1 MSLTVINQDAVIDQ
15 ESHSIVIQFDRVTF
29 SMDVE
34 EFLDFYN
41 TIADVKDFLVNSPD
55 YVVGCETDA
64 STEETK
70 SVIVP
75 KPDED
80 DYT

>member
-1 MSLTVINQDAVIDQ
+1 MSLVVINQDAVIDH
-15 ESHSIVIQFDRVTF
+15 ESHSVVIQFDRVTL
-29 SMDVE
+29 SMAVE

-41 TIADVKDFLVNSPD
+41 TIADIKDFLTSSPD
-55 YVVGCETDA
+55 YVVGLETDVD
-64 STEETK
+64 TEETK
-70 SVIVP
+70 SVIIP